1 MLEQLWSRR
10 AQREPMMI
18 VIDEAHNV
26 CPAHPSDP
34 LEVLTTDAV
43 VRIAGEGRKFGLYL
57 ILVTQRPQK
66 VHENV
71 RSQCDNLVLMRMN
84 STADL
89 AHLAEVFSFVP
100 AGLID
105 RATTLRQG
113 EAVVAG
119 KIASHPALISFGA
132 RISNEGGTDVSGWA

>member
-1 MLEQLWSRR
+1 
-10 AQREPMMI
+10 
-18 VIDEAHNV
+18 
-26 CPAHPSDP
+26 
-34 LEVLTTDAV
+34 
-43 VRIAGEGRKFGLYL
+43 
-57 ILVTQRPQK
+57 
-66 VHENV
+66 
-71 RSQCDNLVLMRMN
+71 MRMN

-89 AHLAEVFSFVP
+89 AHLAEVFAFVP

-132 RISNEGGTDVSGWA
+132 HISDECGMDVSGWA